1 MLANRLSFTLGTV
14 GPSMTVDTACSSSLV
29 ALRQACLH
37 LRGGG
42 GVAGEKREG
51 GRVALVGGV
60 NLLLSPGPFDLF
72 SKVGV
77 DFCSL
82 FFVLF
87 SLYHDCRLLCI
98 AQPLSVSLAV

>member
-1 MLANRLSFTLGTV
+1 MLANRLSFTLGTM

-42 GVAGEKREG
+42 GSAADNSPPP
-51 GRVALVGGV
+51 RVALVGGV

-72 SKVGV
+72 SKV
-77 DFCSL
+77 L
-82 FFVLF
+82 FL
-87 SLYHDCRLLCI
+87 LLLLLC
-98 AQPLSVSLAV
+98 QPLLCMHAHNCEPVVLIGVVRVF